1 MSDKDKMARIEALM
15 NKRLSQIESKLDDF
29 ISTSDSRAGRL
40 SDKVSSLQ
48 ATVDYMTTLIEQLS
62 EKPPPRHCVEQF
74 ESVQI
79 ETSENQMVSAK
90 EEEQEAHEMNEE
102 NAALVDANAET
113 RSIDSTNSFAIIP
126 TGMNT
131 QEALKRGNRTIS
143 ETSSFAEI
151 EDDISE
157 CGTLIEDKDE
167 LVEGEKRDAKPDK
180 DDSFEKTIVCSQR
193 SEPRDE
199 DELPV
204 DENGEDPLSI
214 EYAKQRKSIKKIQDR
229 VYEECKSMKSSST
242 SSPAV
247 SRQVSEDSSTTSRWS
262 DATREQHNAMVEKQ
276 LEEFRGEL
284 ACASIIAHSVGNGE
298 TPANSTYSIP
308 SMRSSLTDSVNL
320 DVRVDPFLTNQ
331 SVNPSPPQASP
342 FNSSEIAQTDEELFD
357 EIFAKKNDL
366 PNQASEVKAEN
377 EALGQTGVQ
386 TADVLGRNHPAASL
400 VNRMA
405 NAAPFE
411 PRFQIPMSAL
421 ESDPNRNQ
429 QALARAFEE
438 NHSVATVVNQTTA
451 DSMSHP
457 RASNAETTA
466 AVEQLKREFGAEHEP
481 LIIAAM
487 KKFGGNASD
496 CKAFLNSRQLTTQF
510 LIARFRLEDLDCQV
524 DYDTLAQLTV
534 TYDNISQVVNDY
546 IEFEFQQQAMAP
558 EAPRRRGQANGN
570 FGVDRLI
577 QYVSQKANQISS
589 IITH

>member
-1 MSDKDKMARIEALM
+1 M

-48 ATVDYMTTLIEQLS
+48 ATVDYMTTLIEQLG
-62 EKPPPRHCVEQF
+62 EKPPPRHCGEQF
-74 ESVQI
+74 ESVQV
-79 ETSENQMVSAK
+79 EAFEDQMVPAK
-90 EEEQEAHEMNEE
+90 EEEHEAHEMNEE
-102 NAALVDANAET
+102 NASLVDANAET

-180 DDSFEKTIVCSQR
+180 DDTFEKAIVCSQR

-214 EYAKQRKSIKKIQDR
+214 EYAKQRESIKKIQDR
-229 VYEECKSMKSSST
+229 VYEECKSKKMSST
-242 SSPAV
+242 TSPAV
-247 SRQVSEDSSTTSRWS
+247 SRQLSEASSTTSRWS

-298 TPANSTYSIP
+298 TPANSTNSIP

-342 FNSSEIAQTDEELFD
+342 FNSNEVAQTDEELFD
-357 EIFAKKNDL
+357 EIFAKKSDL

-481 LIIAAM
+481 LITAAM

-558 EAPRRRGQANGN
+558 EAPRRREQANGV

>member
-1 MSDKDKMARIEALM
+1 M
-15 NKRLSQIESKLDDF
+15 NKRLSAIESKLDDF

-62 EKPPPRHCVEQF
+62 DKPPPRHSGEQF
-74 ESVQI
+74 ESVQVVAF
-79 ETSENQMVSAK
+79 ENQMLPAK
-90 EEEQEAHEMNEE
+90 EQEAHEMTED
-102 NAALVDANAET
+102 NASLVDANAET
-113 RSIDSTNSFAIIP
+113 LSIDSTNSFAIIP

-157 CGTLIEDKDE
+157 CGTLIEDKNE
-167 LVEGEKRDAKPDK
+167 LAEGGERDAKVDK
-180 DDSFEKTIVCSQR
+180 DDKFEKAIVCSQR
-193 SEPRDE
+193 IEQRDE
-199 DELPV
+199 DELSV
-204 DENGEDPLSI
+204 VENGEDPLSI
-214 EYAKQRKSIKKIQDR
+214 EYAKQRESIKKIQDR
-229 VYEECKSMKSSST
+229 VYEECKSLRSSAT
-242 SSPAV
+242 SPAV
-247 SRQVSEDSSTTSRWS
+247 SRQVSEASSTTSRWS

-284 ACASIIAHSVGNGE
+284 ACASIIAHSAGNGD
-298 TPANSTYSIP
+298 TPANSTNSIP

-342 FNSSEIAQTDEELFD
+342 FTSTEVAQTDEELLE
-357 EIFAKKNDL
+357 EIFAKKTDHL
-366 PNQASEVKAEN
+366 IQAPEVEAEHDTSE
-377 EALGQTGVQ
+377 QTGVL
-386 TADVLGRNHPAASL
+386 TTDVLGRNHPAASL

-411 PRFQIPMSAL
+411 PRFQIPLSAM

-438 NHSVATVVNQTTA
+438 NHSVATVVNQTTT

-457 RASNAETTA
+457 RASKAETTA
-466 AVEQLKREFGAEHEP
+466 AVNQLKLEFGHEHEP

-524 DYDTLAQLTV
+524 DLDTLAQLTV

-546 IEFEFQQQAMAP
+546 IEFEFQQQALASD
-558 EAPRRRGQANGN
+558 APRRRGQSNGV